1 MTMGGRIRDLLGAE
15 RPIFGFG
22 MKLDVAIAASRAGGV
37 GIWGCTRQTPDEI
50 EAGVS
55 RMEAELGGLPWGVD
69 LVIPA
74 GMPERDDRGA
84 IEALLPDE
92 HVEFVSS
99 MRERYGVPDD
109 GLPGMRSRFVRS
121 EQTARD
127 QLAVVM
133 DHRIPVLALGVGS
146 PTWAVEQAHEQ
157 GSLIVSLVGRPAHA
171 EAAIRAG
178 ADVLVAQGTDSGGHT
193 GPIGT
198 FTLVPLVVE
207 AAGGRP
213 VLAAGGVATGRHV
226 AAAMALGADG
236 VWIGTALL
244 ASTEAAPSPV
254 LLDKLLVAGPTDVV
268 VSRSVSGKTFRML
281 RSAWSDEWAAD
292 DAPEPL
298 KMPHQDIL
306 IGDLLGQVMRHEVAP
321 LVHEGAGQGVVHLTG
336 QQTVAEIMDGLAG
349 EAEEVLVGLGV
360 DDPGGDGW

>member
-1 MTMGGRIRDLLGAE
+1 MAVGARICEQLAVE

-22 MKLDVAIAASRAGGV
+22 VKPEVAIAASQAGGV
-37 GIWGCTRQTPDEI
+37 GIWGCTRNTPEEI
-50 EAGVS
+50 EEGVS
-55 RMEAELGGLPWGVD
+55 RMKAALGDLPWGVD

-74 GMPERDDRGA
+74 GMPERNDRAA
-84 IEALLPDE
+84 IEAQLPQGHVAFVDE
-92 HVEFVSS
+92 

-109 GLPGMRSRFVRS
+109 GLPGLRSRFVRS
-121 EQTARD
+121 EETARD

-133 DHRIPVLALGVGS
+133 DHRIPLLALGVGS

-157 GSLIVSLVGRPAHA
+157 GSSIVSLVGRPAHA
-171 EAAIRAG
+171 ETAIRAG
-178 ADVLVAQGTDSGGHT
+178 ADILVAQGTDSGGHT

-207 AAGGRP
+207 AAEGRP

-244 ASTEAAPSPV
+244 ASVENDPSPV
-254 LLDKLLVAGPTDVV
+254 LLDKLLAAGVTDAV

-281 RSAWSDEWAAD
+281 RSAWSDEWSAE
-292 DAPEPL
+292 DAPDPL
-298 KMPHQDIL
+298 RMPHQDIL
-306 IGDLLGQVMRHEVAP
+306 IGDLLGQVQRHQVAP
-321 LVHEGAGQGVVHLTG
+321 LVHEGAGQGVAHLRS
-336 QQTVAEIMDGLAG
+336 QETVAAIIGRLAS
-349 EAEEVLVGLGV
+349 EAAEVAEEMAHTR
-360 DDPGGDGW
+360 GGER

>member
-1 MTMGGRIRDLLGAE
+1 MGRVQDLLGCSH
-15 RPIFGFG
+15 PIFGFG
-22 MKLDVAIAASRAGGV
+22 FGASIDVAIAVSRSGGV

-55 RMEAELGGLPWGVD
+55 RMKSELGDLPWGVD

-74 GMPERDDRGA
+74 GMPERDDRPA
-84 IEALLPDE
+84 IESTLPSE

-99 MRERYGVPDD
+99 MRQRYGVPDD

-121 EQTARD
+121 EETARD
-127 QLAVVM
+127 QLAVAM

-146 PTWAVEQAHEQ
+146 PTWAVEQAHDQ
-157 GSLIVSLVGRPAHA
+157 GSLIVSLVGRSAHA
-171 EAAIRAG
+171 ETAIRAG
-178 ADVLVAQGTDSGGHT
+178 ADILVAQGADSGGHT

-213 VLAAGGVATGRHV
+213 VLAAGGVATGRHI

-236 VWIGTALL
+236 VWVGTAFL
-244 ASTEAAPSPV
+244 ASVEAAPSPV
-254 LLDKLLVAGPTDVV
+254 LLEKLLAADATDTV
-268 VSRSVSGKTFRML
+268 VSRSVSGKTLRML
-281 RSAWSDEWAAD
+281 RSAWSDEWSAD
-292 DAPEPL
+292 GAPEPL

-306 IGDLLGQVMRHEVAP
+306 IGDLLGQVMRHEVVP
-321 LVHEGAGQGVVHLTG
+321 LVHEGAGQGVVHLAG
-336 QQTVAEIMDGLAG
+336 QQTVAEIMDGLVS
-349 EAEEVLVGLGV
+349 EAEGVLASLGV
-360 DDPGGDGW
+360 DSSQAGRT

>member
-1 MTMGGRIRDLLGAE
+1 MGRVQDLLGCSHS
-15 RPIFGFG
+15 IFGFG
-22 MKLDVAIAASRAGGV
+22 FGSSIDVAIAVSRSGGV

-55 RMEAELGGLPWGVD
+55 RMKAELGDLPWGVD

-74 GMPERDDRGA
+74 GMPERDDRSA
-84 IEALLPDE
+84 IESTLPPE

-99 MRERYGVPDD
+99 MRQRYGVPDD

-121 EQTARD
+121 EETARD
-127 QLAVVM
+127 QLAVAM
-133 DHRIPVLALGVGS
+133 DHRIPVLAVGVGS
-146 PTWAVEQAHEQ
+146 PTWAVEQAHDQ

-171 EAAIRAG
+171 ETAIRAG
-178 ADVLVAQGTDSGGHT
+178 ADILVAQGTDSGGHT

-213 VLAAGGVATGRHV
+213 VLAAGGVATGRHI

-236 VWIGTALL
+236 VWVGTAFL
-244 ASTEAAPSPV
+244 ASVEAAPSPV
-254 LLDKLLVAGPTDVV
+254 LLEKLLAADATDTVI
-268 VSRSVSGKTFRML
+268 SRSVSGKTLRML
-281 RSAWSDEWAAD
+281 RSAWSDEWSATG
-292 DAPEPL
+292 APEPL

-321 LVHEGAGQGVVHLTG
+321 LVHEGAGQGVVHLAV
-336 QQTVAEIMDGLAG
+336 QQTVAEIMDGLVS
-349 EAEEVLVGLGV
+349 EAEGVLAGLGT
-360 DDPGGDGW
+360 DSSQGGQT

>member
-1 MTMGGRIRDLLGAE
+1 MTMGRRIIDRLGSTH
-15 RPIFGFG
+15 PIFGFG
-22 MKLDVAIAASRAGGV
+22 MKLETAIGVSRAGGV
-37 GIWGCTRQTPDEI
+37 GIWGCTRHTPDEI

-55 RMEAELGGLPWGVD
+55 RMKAELGGLPWGVD

-74 GMPERDDRGA
+74 GMPEHDDRA
-84 IEALLPDE
+84 FIEEALPPG

-99 MRERYGVPDD
+99 MRERYQVPDD

-133 DHRIPVLALGVGS
+133 DHQIPVLALGVGS
-146 PTWAVEQAHEQ
+146 PIWAVEQAHER

-171 EAAIRAG
+171 ETAIRAG
-178 ADVLVAQGTDSGGHT
+178 ADILVAQGTDSGGHT
-193 GPIGT
+193 GPVGN

-213 VLAAGGVATGRHV
+213 VLAAGGVATGRHI

-236 VWIGTALL
+236 VWIGTAFL
-244 ASTEAAPSPV
+244 ASVEAAPSPV
-254 LLDKLLVAGPTDVV
+254 LLDKLLAAGVTDTVI
-268 VSRSVSGKTFRML
+268 SRSVSGKTFRML

-306 IGDLLGQVMRHEVAP
+306 IGDLLGQVLRHEVAP

-336 QQTVAEIMDGLAG
+336 QQTVAEIMDDLVG
-349 EAEEVLVGLGV
+349 EAEQVLGRISG
-360 DDPGGDGW
+360 

>member
-1 MTMGGRIRDLLGAE
+1 MTTGGRIRDLLGAE

-22 MKLDVAIAASRAGGV
+22 MKLEVAIAASRAGGV
-37 GIWGCTRQTPDEI
+37 GIWGCTRNTPDEI
-50 EAGVS
+50 EEGIT
-55 RMEAELGGLPWGVD
+55 RMEEALGDLPWGVD

-74 GMPERDDRGA
+74 GMPERNDRAA
-84 IEALLPDE
+84 IEAQLPTD
-92 HVEFVSS
+92 HVAFVDG
-99 MRERYGVPDD
+99 MRERHGVPDD

-121 EQTARD
+121 EETARD

-133 DHRIPVLALGVGS
+133 DHRIPLLALGVGS

-157 GSLIVSLVGRPAHA
+157 GSSIVSLVGRPSHA
-171 EAAIRAG
+171 ETAIRAG

-207 AAGGRP
+207 AAEGRP

-244 ASTEAAPSPV
+244 ASVENDPSPV
-254 LLDKLLVAGPTDVV
+254 LLDKLLAAGPTDAV

-281 RSAWSDEWAAD
+281 RSAWSDEWSAEG
-292 DAPEPL
+292 APEPL

-306 IGDLLGQVMRHEVAP
+306 IGDLLGQVQRHQVAP
-321 LVHEGAGQGVVHLTG
+321 LVHEGAGQGVAHLRE
-336 QQTVAEIMDGLAG
+336 QETVAAVIDRLVS
-349 EAEEVLVGLGV
+349 EAEQVANGMGDLS
-360 DDPGGDGW
+360 GGGT

>member
-1 MTMGGRIRDLLGAE
+1 MAMGARIRDLLGAE

-22 MKLDVAIAASRAGGV
+22 MDPEVAIAASRAGGV
-37 GIWGCTRQTPDEI
+37 GIWGCTRRTPEEI
-50 EAGVS
+50 EEGIS
-55 RMEAELGGLPWGVD
+55 RMKAALGDLPWGVD

-74 GMPERDDRGA
+74 GMPETDDRSA
-84 IEALLPDE
+84 IESTLPE
-92 HVEFVSS
+92 AHVAFVER
-99 MRERYGVPDD
+99 MRHRYEVPDD

-121 EQTARD
+121 EETARD

-133 DHRIPVLALGVGS
+133 DHRIPLLALGVGS

-157 GSLIVSLVGRPAHA
+157 GSMIVSLVGRPAHA
-171 EAAIRAG
+171 ETAIRAG
-178 ADVLVAQGTDSGGHT
+178 ADILVAQGTDSGGHT

-213 VLAAGGVATGRHV
+213 VLAAGGVATGRHL

-244 ASTEAAPSPV
+244 ASEEAAPSPV
-254 LLDKLLVAGPTDVV
+254 LLDKLLAAGVTDTVI
-268 VSRSVSGKTFRML
+268 SRSVSGKTFRML
-281 RSAWSDEWAAD
+281 RSSWSDEWSAEG
-292 DAPEPL
+292 APEPL

-321 LVHEGAGQGVVHLTG
+321 LVHEGAGQGVVHLTD
-336 QQTVAEIMDGLAG
+336 QEPVATIIDRLVAE
-349 EAEEVLVGLGV
+349 AEQVLGRVS
-360 DDPGGDGW
+360 D